1 MKRFVCYIG
10 CAALVFKLMYGAA
23 WAAGATAG
31 DTAAPENGGAAVSA
45 AAAVSAVRDTLPV
58 SAAAAVSA
66 VRDTL
71 PGTAA
76 AVGGESIVYRVRD
89 LTAAAS
95 GGDIG
100 SGDAGGGDTGS
111 EGETP
116 EPIIRSDNEL
126 AKLALLP
133 FIVDKVF
140 AGEALDGDLTGFLSR
155 VYPTAGEGTL
165 KTLESGIRFFVS
177 WKRKY
182 DYAVA
187 RLKHNI
193 KAAGILPKD
202 APIVAEDG
210 EFAPEETDLRKQ
222 SAAGEYQVRYRP
234 YKYLEYD
241 PGALGEPVRRRDK
254 NYISPEDLNTDEM
267 VLALLELD
275 FGGFWRALRKM
286 PSYSDGAGEK
296 PVEAGG
302 GVKARLLLDTAR
314 PGDKETIRGV
324 AEIYVPDGM
333 YVSGDLLNPE
343 NRAAFVLREDGGSGG
358 SATGS
363 TGGSS
368 ISGTGGISGT
378 GNMGS
383 TGGTGGIS
391 GTGNMGSRNIKSF
404 RMYAP
409 LANGVEK
416 GGEARRVLTGHIRF
430 PLEFTRADTGKAMH
444 IAGDLHFKLCTAD
457 GTCQAAATHHGLTL
471 RASDKAEDSI
481 HYNYVTQGFA
491 HLPPAESRHARAEKL
506 VYDREKGTLTATFAL
521 SRRVSNMA
529 AMAEDAAGTNFVN
542 PRYELGDGY
551 ARVTFDVR
559 AGKRAGEKAGKRAG
573 KQAGEQGRSAFDA
586 RSGSGENAG
595 YGAAEAAVAG
605 GSVADGTGRNT
616 ELPLQEVALSASFD
630 DSEVLRTVM
639 TVAAV
644 PAAQAT
650 GEVVPAAQATGAV
663 VTPRATEAV
672 VAPRATGT
680 VLAAQA
686 TVAAVPA
693 ARVTGG
699 TLFAYG
705 LLLNLM
711 PGIFGL
717 FLRLARQLRERA
729 ERRRI
734 FCRYA
739 AGAAL
744 GLALLGIGYRG
755 AYFGALYYNPWLA
768 AGAAAVILPLW
779 AEALGY
785 MDFALFRPLKKIFRR
800 GWLAGL
806 FTVLLAAAFPTVLK
820 AEALS
825 GLFAGGAEIW
835 SGAAEGSFAAGTEF
849 LRGTAGSLVQA
860 AGGVWLAPAWAELT
874 AGLGC
879 IWLGITVLPLAVL
892 TAAELRGQRA
902 AAWLRVPVLR
912 RFNAFYTGVYAAGLL
927 WLTAGCF
934 GGAAALGLAAGLVLL
949 FVLWYAF
956 PQAVAETIKHT
967 RSEKRSL
974 ELFNRVQRHWL
985 FAAAVWY
992 LLAAGGLA
1000 LAGAGAG
1007 TGKGIGMAE
1016 KGGTGI
1022 GMAENS
1028 GTDVDMAE
1036 NSETGVGM
1044 AENSG
1049 TDVGVAENS
1058 GTDVDMAENSET
1070 GVGMAEKGSA
1080 AVPVLVSIEAPYS
1093 PLSVYNRLALREL
1106 QKAGLRVVRINAGEM
1121 NVPGAAW
1128 PWFAAYGKFYAPL
1141 TVLFTDRHKNGMVLP
1156 ERLDRVDFDKALAGW
1171 RE

>member
-45 AAAVSAVRDTLPV
+45 ETAS
-58 SAAAAVSA
+58 AAVSA

-76 AVGGESIVYRVRD
+76 AAVGGESIIYRVRD

-95 GGDIG
+95 GDET
-100 SGDAGGGDTGS
+100 GGGDTGS

-202 APIVAEDG
+202 ALIVAEDG

-358 SATGS
+358 S
-363 TGGSS
+363 
-368 ISGTGGISGT
+368 GTGGISGT
-378 GNMGS
+378 GNMGGTS
-383 TGGTGGIS
+383 GTGGMGS
-391 GTGNMGSRNIKSF
+391 TSGTGNMGSTGGTGNMGSRNIKSF

-416 GGEARRVLTGHIRF
+416 GGVARRVLTGHIRF

-559 AGKRAGEKAGKRAG
+559 AGKRAGEKAGERAG

-605 GSVADGTGRNT
+605 GSVADGTGRDT

-650 GEVVPAAQATGAV
+650 GEVVPAA
-663 VTPRATEAV
+663 RATETAAGEGIRGRK
-672 VAPRATGT
+672 APGT
-680 VLAAQA
+680 VTEM
-686 TVAAVPA
+686 TVVPRAVPA
-693 ARVTGG
+693 ARATGG

-825 GLFAGGAEIW
+825 GLFADGAEIW
-835 SGAAEGSFAAGTEF
+835 SSAAEGSFAAGAEF

-879 IWLGITVLPLAVL
+879 IWLGIMVLPLAVL
-892 TAAELRGQRA
+892 TAAELWGQRA

-934 GGAAALGLAAGLVLL
+934 GGAAALGLTAGLVLL

-1007 TGKGIGMAE
+1007 TGTGIGVAENSETDVGMAE
-1016 KGGTGI
+1016 KGETGI

-1028 GTDVDMAE
+1028 GTDV
-1036 NSETGVGM
+1036 GV
-1044 AENSG
+1044 
-1049 TDVGVAENS
+1049 
-1058 GTDVDMAENSET
+1058 
-1070 GVGMAEKGSA
+1070 AEKGSA

>member
-45 AAAVSAVRDTLPV
+45 VRDTV
-58 SAAAAVSA
+58 SGTAAAAVSA
-66 VRDTL
+66 
-71 PGTAA
+71 GTAA

-95 GGDIG
+95 GGDEG
-100 SGDAGGGDTGS
+100 SGEMGSGETGGGDTGS

-210 EFAPEETDLRKQ
+210 EFAREETDLRKQ

-314 PGDKETIRGV
+314 PGDKEIIRGV

-358 SATGS
+358 SATG
-363 TGGSS
+363 
-368 ISGTGGISGT
+368 GISGT

-383 TGGTGGIS
+383 TG

-416 GGEARRVLTGHIRF
+416 GGVARRVLTGHIRF

-559 AGKRAGEKAGKRAG
+559 AGKRAGEKAGK
-573 KQAGEQGRSAFDA
+573 QVGEQGRSAFDA
-586 RSGSGENAG
+586 RSGSGENAE

-650 GEVVPAAQATGAV
+650 GEVVPAAQATEAAV
-663 VTPRATEAV
+663 APRATEAAAGDGIRGHKAPGTVTEMTV
-672 VAPRATGT
+672 VPRA
-680 VLAAQA
+680 A
-686 TVAAVPA
+686 PA
-693 ARVTGG
+693 ARATGG

-835 SGAAEGSFAAGTEF
+835 SGAAEGSFAAGAEF

-860 AGGVWLAPAWAELT
+860 AGGVWLAPAWVELT

-879 IWLGITVLPLAVL
+879 IWLGIMVLPLAVL

-967 RSEKRSL
+967 RSEKRNL

-1007 TGKGIGMAE
+1007 TGKGIGVAE

-1028 GTDVDMAE
+1028 GT
-1036 NSETGVGM
+1036 GVG
-1044 AENSG
+1044 
-1049 TDVGVAENS
+1049 
-1058 GTDVDMAENSET
+1058 MAENSET

-1128 PWFAAYGKFYAPL
+1128 LWFAAYGKFYAPL

>member
-45 AAAVSAVRDTLPV
+45 ET
-58 SAAAAVSA
+58 AAAAVSA

-95 GGDIG
+95 GGDVG
-100 SGDAGGGDTGS
+100 SGETGGGDTGS

-650 GEVVPAAQATGAV
+650 EAA
-663 VTPRATEAV
+663 
-672 VAPRATGT
+672 VAPRATETAAGDGIRGRKAPGT
-680 VLAAQA
+680 VTEM
-686 TVAAVPA
+686 TVVPRTVPA
-693 ARVTGG
+693 ARATGG

-825 GLFAGGAEIW
+825 GLFADGAEIW
-835 SGAAEGSFAAGTEF
+835 SSAAEGSFAAGAEF

-892 TAAELRGQRA
+892 TAAELWGQRA

-934 GGAAALGLAAGLVLL
+934 GGAAALGLTAGLVLL

-985 FAAAVWY
+985 IAAAVWY

-1007 TGKGIGMAE
+1007 TG
-1016 KGGTGI
+1016 TGI
-1022 GMAENS
+1022 GVAENS
-1028 GTDVDMAE
+1028 ETDVDMAE
-1036 NSETGVGM
+1036 NSETDVGM
-1044 AENSG
+1044 AEKG
-1049 TDVGVAENS
+1049 
-1058 GTDVDMAENSET
+1058 ET
-1070 GVGMAEKGSA
+1070 GIGMAEKGSA

-1128 PWFAAYGKFYAPL
+1128 SWFAAYGKFYAPL

>member
-45 AAAVSAVRDTLPV
+45 ETASAAVSAVRDTLPV

-343 NRAAFVLREDGGSGG
+343 NRAAFVLREDGGSDG

-363 TGGSS
+363 TSV
-368 ISGTGGISGT
+368 T

-383 TGGTGGIS
+383 TGGTGNMGSTS

-416 GGEARRVLTGHIRF
+416 GGVARRVLTGHIRF

-650 GEVVPAAQATGAV
+650 GEAVPAAQATVAV
-663 VTPRATEAV
+663 
-672 VAPRATGT
+672 
-680 VLAAQA
+680 
-686 TVAAVPA
+686 VPA
-693 ARVTGG
+693 ARATGG

-879 IWLGITVLPLAVL
+879 IWLGIMVLPLAVL

-1007 TGKGIGMAE
+1007 TGTGIGVAENSETDVGMAE
-1016 KGGTGI
+1016 KGEKGI
-1022 GMAENS
+1022 
-1028 GTDVDMAE
+1028 
-1036 NSETGVGM
+1036 
-1044 AENSG
+1044 
-1049 TDVGVAENS
+1049 GVAENS
-1058 GTDVDMAENSET
+1058 GTDVGMAENSET
-1070 GVGMAEKGSA
+1070 GVGMAEKGNA

>member
-45 AAAVSAVRDTLPV
+45 GT
-58 SAAAAVSA
+58 AAAAVLA

-100 SGDAGGGDTGS
+100 SGEMGSGETGS

-358 SATGS
+358 S
-363 TGGSS
+363 
-368 ISGTGGISGT
+368 GTGGISGT
-378 GNMGS
+378 GNM
-383 TGGTGGIS
+383 GGIS

-444 IAGDLHFKLCTAD
+444 IVGDLHFKLCTAD

-605 GSVADGTGRNT
+605 GSVADGTGRDT

-650 GEVVPAAQATGAV
+650 G
-663 VTPRATEAV
+663 AV
-672 VAPRATGT
+672 VAPRATEAAAGDGIRGRKAPGT
-680 VLAAQA
+680 VTEM
-686 TVAAVPA
+686 TVVPRAVPA
-693 ARVTGG
+693 ARATGG

-835 SGAAEGSFAAGTEF
+835 SSAAEGSFAAGAEF

-879 IWLGITVLPLAVL
+879 IWLGIMVLPLAVL

-934 GGAAALGLAAGLVLL
+934 GGAAALGLTAGLVLL

-1007 TGKGIGMAE
+1007 TGTGIGVAENSETDVGMAE
-1016 KGGTGI
+1016 KGEKGI
-1022 GMAENS
+1022 
-1028 GTDVDMAE
+1028 
-1036 NSETGVGM
+1036 
-1044 AENSG
+1044 
-1049 TDVGVAENS
+1049 GVAENS
-1058 GTDVDMAENSET
+1058 GTDVGMAENSET
-1070 GVGMAEKGSA
+1070 GVGMAEKGNA

>member
-45 AAAVSAVRDTLPV
+45 ET
-58 SAAAAVSA
+58 AAAAVSA

-76 AVGGESIVYRVRD
+76 AAVSEVRDTVSGTAAAAGGESIVYRVRD

-95 GGDIG
+95 GGDAV
-100 SGDAGGGDTGS
+100 SGEMGGGDTGS

-314 PGDKETIRGV
+314 PGDKEIIRGV

-391 GTGNMGSRNIKSF
+391 GTGGMGSRNIKSF

-650 GEVVPAAQATGAV
+650 GEVVPAAQATEAAV
-663 VTPRATEAV
+663 APRATEAAAGDGIRGHKAPGTVTEMTV
-672 VAPRATGT
+672 VPRA
-680 VLAAQA
+680 A
-686 TVAAVPA
+686 PA
-693 ARVTGG
+693 ARATGG

-835 SGAAEGSFAAGTEF
+835 SGAAEGSFAAGAEF

-967 RSEKRSL
+967 RSEKRNL

-1007 TGKGIGMAE
+1007 TG
-1016 KGGTGI
+1016 TGI
-1022 GMAENS
+1022 GVAENS

-1044 AENSG
+1044 VENG
-1049 TDVGVAENS
+1049 ETDVG
-1058 GTDVDMAENSET
+1058 MAEKGET
-1070 GVGMAEKGSA
+1070 GIGMAEKGSA

-1121 NVPGAAW
+1121 NVPGVAW

>member
-31 DTAAPENGGAAVSA
+31 DTATPENGGAAVSA
-45 AAAVSAVRDTLPV
+45 VRDTV
-58 SAAAAVSA
+58 SGTAAAAVSA
-66 VRDTL
+66 
-71 PGTAA
+71 GTAA

-95 GGDIG
+95 GGDAG
-100 SGDAGGGDTGS
+100 SGEMGSGDTGS
-111 EGETP
+111 ESETP

-358 SATGS
+358 SATG
-363 TGGSS
+363 
-368 ISGTGGISGT
+368 GISGA
-378 GNMGS
+378 GGMGS
-383 TGGTGGIS
+383 TG

-416 GGEARRVLTGHIRF
+416 GGVARRVLTGHIRF

-573 KQAGEQGRSAFDA
+573 KQAGEKGRSAFDA

-595 YGAAEAAVAG
+595 YGAAEAAVTG
-605 GSVADGTGRNT
+605 GSVADGTGRDT

-650 GEVVPAAQATGAV
+650 V
-663 VTPRATEAV
+663 AV
-672 VAPRATGT
+672 VAPRATETAAGEGIRGRKAPGT
-680 VLAAQA
+680 VTEM
-686 TVAAVPA
+686 TVVPRAVPA
-693 ARVTGG
+693 ARATVG

-835 SGAAEGSFAAGTEF
+835 SGAAEGSFAAGAEF

-1044 AENSG
+1044 AE
-1049 TDVGVAENS
+1049 
-1058 GTDVDMAENSET
+1058 
-1070 GVGMAEKGSA
+1070 KGSA

>member
-45 AAAVSAVRDTLPV
+45 VRDTVSGTAAAAVSAGT
-58 SAAAAVSA
+58 AAAAVSA

-71 PGTAA
+71 PGTAT
-76 AVGGESIVYRVRD
+76 AVGGESIIYRVRD

-95 GGDIG
+95 GGDTG
-100 SGDAGGGDTGS
+100 SGDTGS

-358 SATGS
+358 SATG
-363 TGGSS
+363 
-368 ISGTGGISGT
+368 GISGT

-391 GTGNMGSRNIKSF
+391 GTGNMGSTGGTGNMGSRNIKSF

-416 GGEARRVLTGHIRF
+416 GGVARRVLTGHIRF

-457 GTCQAAATHHGLTL
+457 GICQAAATHHGLTL

-573 KQAGEQGRSAFDA
+573 KQVGEKGRSAFDA

-595 YGAAEAAVAG
+595 YGAAEAAVTG
-605 GSVADGTGRNT
+605 GSVADGTGRDT

-650 GEVVPAAQATGAV
+650 V
-663 VTPRATEAV
+663 AV
-672 VAPRATGT
+672 VAPRATETAAGEGIRGRKASGT
-680 VLAAQA
+680 VTEM
-686 TVAAVPA
+686 TVVPRAVPA
-693 ARVTGG
+693 ARATVG

-779 AEALGY
+779 VEALGY

-835 SGAAEGSFAAGTEF
+835 SGAAEGSFAAGAEF

-1036 NSETGVGM
+1036 
-1044 AENSG
+1044 
-1049 TDVGVAENS
+1049 
-1058 GTDVDMAENSET
+1058 
-1070 GVGMAEKGSA
+1070 KGSA

-1121 NVPGAAW
+1121 NVPGTAW
-1128 PWFAAYGKFYAPL
+1128 PWFATYGKFYAPL

>member
-45 AAAVSAVRDTLPV
+45 
-58 SAAAAVSA
+58 
-66 VRDTL
+66 
-71 PGTAA
+71 GTAA

-95 GGDIG
+95 GGDT
-100 SGDAGGGDTGS
+100 GGGDTGS

-314 PGDKETIRGV
+314 PGDKEIIRGV

-358 SATGS
+358 S
-363 TGGSS
+363 
-368 ISGTGGISGT
+368 GTGGISGT
-378 GNMGS
+378 GNMGGTS
-383 TGGTGGIS
+383 GTGGMGSTS

-430 PLEFTRADTGKAMH
+430 PLEFTRADTGKAMY

-457 GTCQAAATHHGLTL
+457 GICQAAATHHGLTL

-559 AGKRAGEKAGKRAG
+559 AGKQAGEKA
-573 KQAGEQGRSAFDA
+573 E
-586 RSGSGENAG
+586 

-605 GSVADGTGRNT
+605 GSVADGIGRDT

-650 GEVVPAAQATGAV
+650 V
-663 VTPRATEAV
+663 AV
-672 VAPRATGT
+672 VAPRAMETAAGEGIRGRKAPGT
-680 VLAAQA
+680 VTEM
-686 TVAAVPA
+686 TVVPRAVPA
-693 ARVTGG
+693 ARATGG

-835 SGAAEGSFAAGTEF
+835 SSAAEGSFAAGAEF

-879 IWLGITVLPLAVL
+879 IWLGIMVLPLAVL

-1007 TGKGIGMAE
+1007 TGTDVGVAE
-1016 KGGTGI
+1016 KGEKGI

-1028 GTDVDMAE
+1028 ETDVGMAEKGEKGIGVAE

-1044 AENSG
+1044 AENSE
-1049 TDVGVAENS
+1049 TD
-1058 GTDVDMAENSET
+1058 
-1070 GVGMAEKGSA
+1070 VGMAEKGSV

>member
-45 AAAVSAVRDTLPV
+45 ETAS
-58 SAAAAVSA
+58 AAVSA

-76 AVGGESIVYRVRD
+76 AAVGGESIIYRVRD

-95 GGDIG
+95 GDET
-100 SGDAGGGDTGS
+100 GGGDTGS

-202 APIVAEDG
+202 APIVAENG
-210 EFAPEETDLRKQ
+210 EFAPEEADLRKQ

-314 PGDKETIRGV
+314 PGDKEIIRGV

-363 TGGSS
+363 TGG
-368 ISGTGGISGT
+368 TGGISGA
-378 GNMGS
+378 GNMVS
-383 TGGTGGIS
+383 TG

-416 GGEARRVLTGHIRF
+416 GGVARRVLTGHIRF

-559 AGKRAGEKAGKRAG
+559 AGKRAGEKAGERAG

-605 GSVADGTGRNT
+605 GSVADGTGRDT

-650 GEVVPAAQATGAV
+650 GEVVPAA
-663 VTPRATEAV
+663 RATETAAGEGIRGRK
-672 VAPRATGT
+672 APGT
-680 VLAAQA
+680 VTEM
-686 TVAAVPA
+686 TVVPRAVPA
-693 ARVTGG
+693 ARATGG

-825 GLFAGGAEIW
+825 GLFADGAEIW
-835 SGAAEGSFAAGTEF
+835 SSAAEGSFAAGAEF

-879 IWLGITVLPLAVL
+879 IWLGIMVLPLAVL
-892 TAAELRGQRA
+892 TAAELWGQRA

-934 GGAAALGLAAGLVLL
+934 GGAAALGLTAGLVLL

-1007 TGKGIGMAE
+1007 TGTGIGVAENSETDVGMAE
-1016 KGGTGI
+1016 KGETGI

-1028 GTDVDMAE
+1028 GTDV
-1036 NSETGVGM
+1036 GV
-1044 AENSG
+1044 
-1049 TDVGVAENS
+1049 
-1058 GTDVDMAENSET
+1058 
-1070 GVGMAEKGSA
+1070 AEKGSA

>member
-45 AAAVSAVRDTLPV
+45 GT
-58 SAAAAVSA
+58 AAAAVLA

-100 SGDAGGGDTGS
+100 SGEMGSGETGS

-358 SATGS
+358 S
-363 TGGSS
+363 
-368 ISGTGGISGT
+368 GTGGISGT

-383 TGGTGGIS
+383 TG

-559 AGKRAGEKAGKRAG
+559 AGKRAGEK
-573 KQAGEQGRSAFDA
+573 GRSAFDA

-605 GSVADGTGRNT
+605 GSVADGTGRDT

-644 PAAQAT
+644 PAARAT

-663 VTPRATEAV
+663 VTPRATETA
-672 VAPRATGT
+672 AGEGIRGRKASGT
-680 VLAAQA
+680 VTEM
-686 TVAAVPA
+686 TVVPRAVPA
-693 ARVTGG
+693 ARATGG

-835 SGAAEGSFAAGTEF
+835 SGAAEGSFAAGAEF

-934 GGAAALGLAAGLVLL
+934 GSAAALGLTAGLVLL

-985 FAAAVWY
+985 FAAAMWY

-1007 TGKGIGMAE
+1007 TGTDVGVAEKGEKGIGMAE
-1016 KGGTGI
+1016 KGEKGI
-1022 GMAENS
+1022 G
-1028 GTDVDMAE
+1028 V
-1036 NSETGVGM
+1036 
-1044 AENSG
+1044 
-1049 TDVGVAENS
+1049 
-1058 GTDVDMAENSET
+1058 AENSET
-1070 GVGMAEKGSA
+1070 GVGMAEKGNA

>member
-45 AAAVSAVRDTLPV
+45 VRDTLPGT
-58 SAAAAVSA
+58 AAAAVSA
-66 VRDTL
+66 
-71 PGTAA
+71 GTAA

-95 GGDIG
+95 GGNT
-100 SGDAGGGDTGS
+100 GGGDTGS

-314 PGDKETIRGV
+314 PGDKEIIRGV

-358 SATGS
+358 SATG
-363 TGGSS
+363 
-368 ISGTGGISGT
+368 GISGT

-391 GTGNMGSRNIKSF
+391 GTGNMGSTGGTGNMGSRNIKSF

-559 AGKRAGEKAGKRAG
+559 AGKRAGEK
-573 KQAGEQGRSAFDA
+573 GRSAFDA

-605 GSVADGTGRNT
+605 GSVADGTGRDT

-650 GEVVPAAQATGAV
+650 G
-663 VTPRATEAV
+663 AV
-672 VAPRATGT
+672 VAPRATETAAGDGIRGRKASGT
-680 VLAAQA
+680 VTEM
-686 TVAAVPA
+686 TVVPRAVPA
-693 ARVTGG
+693 ARATVG

-835 SGAAEGSFAAGTEF
+835 SGAA
-849 LRGTAGSLVQA
+849 GSLVQA

-879 IWLGITVLPLAVL
+879 IWLGIMVLPLAVL
-892 TAAELRGQRA
+892 TAAELWGQRA
-902 AAWLRVPVLR
+902 AAWLWVPVLR

-934 GGAAALGLAAGLVLL
+934 GSAAALGLAAGLVLL

-1007 TGKGIGMAE
+1007 TGTDVGVAE
-1016 KGGTGI
+1016 KG
-1022 GMAENS
+1022 
-1028 GTDVDMAE
+1028 
-1036 NSETGVGM
+1036 ETGVGM
-1044 AENSG
+1044 AENSE
-1049 TDVGVAENS
+1049 TDVG
-1058 GTDVDMAENSET
+1058 MAENSET
-1070 GVGMAEKGSA
+1070 DVGMAEKGSV

>member
-45 AAAVSAVRDTLPV
+45 ETASAAVL
-58 SAAAAVSA
+58 A

-71 PGTAA
+71 PGTAAA

-95 GGDIG
+95 GGDTG
-100 SGDAGGGDTGS
+100 SGNAGSGDTGS

-314 PGDKETIRGV
+314 PGDKEIIRGV

-358 SATGS
+358 SATG
-363 TGGSS
+363 
-368 ISGTGGISGT
+368 GISGT

-383 TGGTGGIS
+383 TG

-416 GGEARRVLTGHIRF
+416 GGVARRVLTGHIRF

-559 AGKRAGEKAGKRAG
+559 AGKRAGEKAGERAG

-605 GSVADGTGRNT
+605 GSVADGTGRDT

-650 GEVVPAAQATGAV
+650 GEVVPAA
-663 VTPRATEAV
+663 RATETAAGEGIRGRK
-672 VAPRATGT
+672 APGT
-680 VLAAQA
+680 VTEM
-686 TVAAVPA
+686 TVVPRAVPA
-693 ARVTGG
+693 ARATGG

-835 SGAAEGSFAAGTEF
+835 SGAAEGSFAAGAEF

-879 IWLGITVLPLAVL
+879 IWLGIMVLPLAVL

-1007 TGKGIGMAE
+1007 TGKGIG
-1016 KGGTGI
+1016 
-1022 GMAENS
+1022 
-1028 GTDVDMAE
+1028 V
-1036 NSETGVGM
+1036 
-1044 AENSG
+1044 
-1049 TDVGVAENS
+1049 
-1058 GTDVDMAENSET
+1058 AENSET
-1070 GVGMAEKGSA
+1070 GVGMAEKGSV

>member
-45 AAAVSAVRDTLPV
+45 ETASAAVL
-58 SAAAAVSA
+58 A

-71 PGTAA
+71 PGTAAA

-95 GGDIG
+95 GGDTG
-100 SGDAGGGDTGS
+100 SGNAGSGDTGS

-202 APIVAEDG
+202 VPIVAEDG

-314 PGDKETIRGV
+314 PGDKEIIRGV

-358 SATGS
+358 S
-363 TGGSS
+363 
-368 ISGTGGISGT
+368 
-378 GNMGS
+378 
-383 TGGTGGIS
+383 GTGGIS

-416 GGEARRVLTGHIRF
+416 GGVARRVLTGHIRF

-457 GTCQAAATHHGLTL
+457 GICQAAATHHGLTL

-573 KQAGEQGRSAFDA
+573 KQVGEQGRSAFDA
-586 RSGSGENAG
+586 RSGSGENAE

-605 GSVADGTGRNT
+605 GSVADGTGRDT

-644 PAAQAT
+644 PAARAT
-650 GEVVPAAQATGAV
+650 G
-663 VTPRATEAV
+663 AV
-672 VAPRATGT
+672 VAPRATEAAAGEGIRGRKAPGT
-680 VLAAQA
+680 VTEM
-686 TVAAVPA
+686 TVVPRAVPA
-693 ARVTGG
+693 ARATGG

-879 IWLGITVLPLAVL
+879 IWLGIMVLPLAVL

-902 AAWLRVPVLR
+902 AAWLWVSVLR

-934 GGAAALGLAAGLVLL
+934 GSAAALGLAVGLVLL

-1007 TGKGIGMAE
+1007 TG
-1016 KGGTGI
+1016 TGI
-1022 GMAENS
+1022 
-1028 GTDVDMAE
+1028 
-1036 NSETGVGM
+1036 
-1044 AENSG
+1044 
-1049 TDVGVAENS
+1049 GVAENS
-1058 GTDVDMAENSET
+1058 GTDVGMAEKGEK
-1070 GVGMAEKGSA
+1070 GIGMAEKGSA

>member
-45 AAAVSAVRDTLPV
+45 ETASAAVSAVRDTLPGT
-58 SAAAAVSA
+58 AAAAVSA
-66 VRDTL
+66 
-71 PGTAA
+71 GTAA

-95 GGDIG
+95 GGDEG
-100 SGDAGGGDTGS
+100 SGEMGSGETGSGDTGS

-343 NRAAFVLREDGGSGG
+343 NRAAFVLREDGGSDG

-363 TGGSS
+363 TSV
-368 ISGTGGISGT
+368 T

-383 TGGTGGIS
+383 TG

-416 GGEARRVLTGHIRF
+416 GGVARRVLTGHIRF

-559 AGKRAGEKAGKRAG
+559 AGKRAGEK
-573 KQAGEQGRSAFDA
+573 GRSAFDA

-595 YGAAEAAVAG
+595 YGAAEAAVTG
-605 GSVADGTGRNT
+605 GSVADGTGRDT

-639 TVAAV
+639 TVAAE
-644 PAAQAT
+644 AA
-650 GEVVPAAQATGAV
+650 VPAAQATGAV
-663 VTPRATEAV
+663 VAPRATEAAARDGIRGRK
-672 VAPRATGT
+672 APGT
-680 VLAAQA
+680 VTEM
-686 TVAAVPA
+686 TVVPRAVPA
-693 ARVTGG
+693 ARATGG

-835 SGAAEGSFAAGTEF
+835 SAAAEGSFAAGAEF

-1007 TGKGIGMAE
+1007 TG
-1016 KGGTGI
+1016 TGI
-1022 GMAENS
+1022 
-1028 GTDVDMAE
+1028 
-1036 NSETGVGM
+1036 
-1044 AENSG
+1044 
-1049 TDVGVAENS
+1049 GVAENS
-1058 GTDVDMAENSET
+1058 ETDVDMAENSET

>member
-45 AAAVSAVRDTLPV
+45 VRDTV
-58 SAAAAVSA
+58 SGTAAAAVSA
-66 VRDTL
+66 
-71 PGTAA
+71 GTAA

-95 GGDIG
+95 GGDEG
-100 SGDAGGGDTGS
+100 SGEMGSGETGGGDTGS

-302 GVKARLLLDTAR
+302 GVKARLLLDTVR

-343 NRAAFVLREDGGSGG
+343 NRAAFVLREDGGSDG
-358 SATGS
+358 SA
-363 TGGSS
+363 
-368 ISGTGGISGT
+368 TGGISGT
-378 GNMGS
+378 GGIRSAGGMGS
-383 TGGTGGIS
+383 TG

-416 GGEARRVLTGHIRF
+416 GGVARRVLTGHIRF

-457 GTCQAAATHHGLTL
+457 GTCQVAATHHGLTL

-559 AGKRAGEKAGKRAG
+559 AGKRAGEKAGEK
-573 KQAGEQGRSAFDA
+573 GRSAFDA

-605 GSVADGTGRNT
+605 GSVADGTGRDT

-934 GGAAALGLAAGLVLL
+934 GGAAALGLAVGLVLL

-985 FAAAVWY
+985 FAAAMWY

-1007 TGKGIGMAE
+1007 TGKGIGVAE

-1028 GTDVDMAE
+1028 G
-1036 NSETGVGM
+1036 
-1044 AENSG
+1044 
-1049 TDVGVAENS
+1049 
-1058 GTDVDMAENSET
+1058 T

-1128 PWFAAYGKFYAPL
+1128 LWFAAYGKFYAPL

>member
-45 AAAVSAVRDTLPV
+45 VRDTV
-58 SAAAAVSA
+58 SGTAAAAVSA
-66 VRDTL
+66 
-71 PGTAA
+71 GTAA

-95 GGDIG
+95 GGDEG
-100 SGDAGGGDTGS
+100 SGEMGSGETGGGDTGS

-314 PGDKETIRGV
+314 PGDKEIIRGV

-343 NRAAFVLREDGGSGG
+343 NRAAFVLREDGGSDG

-363 TGGSS
+363 TSV
-368 ISGTGGISGT
+368 T

-383 TGGTGGIS
+383 TG

-416 GGEARRVLTGHIRF
+416 GGVARRVLTGHIRF

-559 AGKRAGEKAGKRAG
+559 AGKRAGEKAGK
-573 KQAGEQGRSAFDA
+573 QVGEQGRSAFDA
-586 RSGSGENAG
+586 RSGSGENAE

-605 GSVADGTGRNT
+605 GSVADGTGRDT

-650 GEVVPAAQATGAV
+650 V
-663 VTPRATEAV
+663 AV
-672 VAPRATGT
+672 VAPRATETAAGEGIRGRKAPGT
-680 VLAAQA
+680 VTEM
-686 TVAAVPA
+686 TVVPRAVPA
-693 ARVTGG
+693 ARATVG

-835 SGAAEGSFAAGTEF
+835 SGAAEGSFAAGAEF

-1044 AENSG
+1044 AE
-1049 TDVGVAENS
+1049 
-1058 GTDVDMAENSET
+1058 
-1070 GVGMAEKGSA
+1070 KGSA

>member
-31 DTAAPENGGAAVSA
+31 DTAAPENGGAAGTA
-45 AAAVSAVRDTLPV
+45 ET
-58 SAAAAVSA
+58 AAAAVSA

-95 GGDIG
+95 GDET
-100 SGDAGGGDTGS
+100 GGGDTGS

-210 EFAPEETDLRKQ
+210 EFAPEDTDLRKQ

-358 SATGS
+358 SATG
-363 TGGSS
+363 
-368 ISGTGGISGT
+368 GISGT

-491 HLPPAESRHARAEKL
+491 HLPPAESRHVRAEKL

-559 AGKRAGEKAGKRAG
+559 AGKRAGKRAG
-573 KQAGEQGRSAFDA
+573 EKGRSAFDA

-605 GSVADGTGRNT
+605 GSVADGTGRDT

-650 GEVVPAAQATGAV
+650 GEVVPAA
-663 VTPRATEAV
+663 RA
-672 VAPRATGT
+672 
-680 VLAAQA
+680 
-686 TVAAVPA
+686 
-693 ARVTGG
+693 TGG

-711 PGIFGL
+711 PGIFSL

-835 SGAAEGSFAAGTEF
+835 SGAAEGSFAAGAEF

-879 IWLGITVLPLAVL
+879 IWLGIMVLPLAVL

-934 GGAAALGLAAGLVLL
+934 GGAAALGLTAGLVLL

-1007 TGKGIGMAE
+1007 TG
-1016 KGGTGI
+1016 TGI
-1022 GMAENS
+1022 GVAENS

-1044 AENSG
+1044 VENG
-1049 TDVGVAENS
+1049 ETDVG
-1058 GTDVDMAENSET
+1058 MAEKGET
-1070 GVGMAEKGSA
+1070 GIGMAEKGSA

>member
-45 AAAVSAVRDTLPV
+45 VRDTLPGT
-58 SAAAAVSA
+58 AAAAVSA
-66 VRDTL
+66 
-71 PGTAA
+71 GTAA

-95 GGDIG
+95 GGDEG
-100 SGDAGGGDTGS
+100 SGEMGSGETGGGDTGS

-363 TGGSS
+363 TSV
-368 ISGTGGISGT
+368 T

-383 TGGTGGIS
+383 TS

-416 GGEARRVLTGHIRF
+416 GGVARRVLTGHIRF

-559 AGKRAGEKAGKRAG
+559 AGKRAGEKA
-573 KQAGEQGRSAFDA
+573 E
-586 RSGSGENAG
+586 

-605 GSVADGTGRNT
+605 GSVADGIGRDT

-650 GEVVPAAQATGAV
+650 GEVVPAA
-663 VTPRATEAV
+663 RATETAAGDGIRGRK
-672 VAPRATGT
+672 APGT
-680 VLAAQA
+680 VTEM
-686 TVAAVPA
+686 TVIPRAVPA
-693 ARVTGG
+693 ARATGG

-835 SGAAEGSFAAGTEF
+835 SSAAEGSFAAGTEF

-879 IWLGITVLPLAVL
+879 IWLGIMVLPLAVL

-902 AAWLRVPVLR
+902 AAWLWVPVLR

-934 GGAAALGLAAGLVLL
+934 GSAAALGLAVGLVLL

-1007 TGKGIGMAE
+1007 TGKGIGVAE

-1028 GTDVDMAE
+1028 GT
-1036 NSETGVGM
+1036 GVG
-1044 AENSG
+1044 
-1049 TDVGVAENS
+1049 
-1058 GTDVDMAENSET
+1058 MAENSET

>member
-45 AAAVSAVRDTLPV
+45 VRDTLPGT
-58 SAAAAVSA
+58 AAAAVSA
-66 VRDTL
+66 
-71 PGTAA
+71 GTAA

-95 GGDIG
+95 GGDAG
-100 SGDAGGGDTGS
+100 SGEMGGGDTGS

-302 GVKARLLLDTAR
+302 GVKARLLLDTVR
-314 PGDKETIRGV
+314 PGDKEIIRGV
-324 AEIYVPDGM
+324 AEVYVPDGM

-358 SATGS
+358 SGTGS
-363 TGGSS
+363 T
-368 ISGTGGISGT
+368 SGTGGISGA
-378 GNMGS
+378 GNIGS
-383 TGGTGGIS
+383 TG

-416 GGEARRVLTGHIRF
+416 GGVARRVLTGHIRF

-457 GTCQAAATHHGLTL
+457 GICQAAATHHGLTL

-573 KQAGEQGRSAFDA
+573 KQVGEKGRSAFDA

-595 YGAAEAAVAG
+595 YGAAEAAVTG
-605 GSVADGTGRNT
+605 GTGRDT

-650 GEVVPAAQATGAV
+650 VAVVPAA
-663 VTPRATEAV
+663 RA
-672 VAPRATGT
+672 
-680 VLAAQA
+680 
-686 TVAAVPA
+686 
-693 ARVTGG
+693 TGG

-835 SGAAEGSFAAGTEF
+835 SGAAEGSFAAGAEF

-1058 GTDVDMAENSET
+1058 GT

>member
-31 DTAAPENGGAAVSA
+31 DTAAPENGGAAGTA
-45 AAAVSAVRDTLPV
+45 ET
-58 SAAAAVSA
+58 AAAAVSA

-95 GGDIG
+95 GGDEG
-100 SGDAGGGDTGS
+100 SGEMGSGDTGS
-111 EGETP
+111 ESETP

-358 SATGS
+358 S
-363 TGGSS
+363 
-368 ISGTGGISGT
+368 GT
-378 GNMGS
+378 GNMGGTS
-383 TGGTGGIS
+383 GTGGMGSTS

-416 GGEARRVLTGHIRF
+416 GGVARRVLTGHIRF

-663 VTPRATEAV
+663 VPAAQATGAVVTPRATEAV
-672 VAPRATGT
+672 VAPRA
-680 VLAAQA
+680 
-686 TVAAVPA
+686 
-693 ARVTGG
+693 TGG

-744 GLALLGIGYRG
+744 GLVLLGIGYRG

-879 IWLGITVLPLAVL
+879 IWLGIMVLPLAVL
-892 TAAELRGQRA
+892 TAAELWGQRA

-934 GGAAALGLAAGLVLL
+934 GGAAALGLTAGLVLL

-1007 TGKGIGMAE
+1007 TGKGIGVAE

-1028 GTDVDMAE
+1028 GTD
-1036 NSETGVGM
+1036 
-1044 AENSG
+1044 
-1049 TDVGVAENS
+1049 
-1058 GTDVDMAENSET
+1058 
-1070 GVGMAEKGSA
+1070 VGMAEKGSA

>member
-45 AAAVSAVRDTLPV
+45 GT
-58 SAAAAVSA
+58 AAAAVLA

-100 SGDAGGGDTGS
+100 SGEMGSGETGS

-358 SATGS
+358 S
-363 TGGSS
+363 
-368 ISGTGGISGT
+368 GTGGISGT
-378 GNMGS
+378 GNM
-383 TGGTGGIS
+383 GGIS

-444 IAGDLHFKLCTAD
+444 IVGDLHFKLCTAD

-605 GSVADGTGRNT
+605 GSVADGTGRDT

-650 GEVVPAAQATGAV
+650 V
-663 VTPRATEAV
+663 AV
-672 VAPRATGT
+672 VAPRATEAAAGDGIRGRKASGT
-680 VLAAQA
+680 VTEM
-686 TVAAVPA
+686 TVVPRAVPA
-693 ARVTGG
+693 ARATGG

-835 SGAAEGSFAAGTEF
+835 SGAAEGSFAAGAEF

-1007 TGKGIGMAE
+1007 TG
-1016 KGGTGI
+1016 TGI
-1022 GMAENS
+1022 GVAENS
-1028 GTDVDMAE
+1028 ETDVDMAE
-1036 NSETGVGM
+1036 NSGTGVGM
-1044 AENSG
+1044 VENG
-1049 TDVGVAENS
+1049 ETDVG
-1058 GTDVDMAENSET
+1058 MAEKGET
-1070 GVGMAEKGSA
+1070 GIGMAEKGSA

>member
-45 AAAVSAVRDTLPV
+45 AAAVSAVRDTLP
-58 SAAAAVSA
+58 
-66 VRDTL
+66 
-71 PGTAA
+71 GTAA

-95 GGDIG
+95 GGDEG
-100 SGDAGGGDTGS
+100 SGDTGS

-358 SATGS
+358 SATG
-363 TGGSS
+363 
-368 ISGTGGISGT
+368 GISGT

-383 TGGTGGIS
+383 TGGTGGIRS
-391 GTGNMGSRNIKSF
+391 AGNMGSRNIKSF

-416 GGEARRVLTGHIRF
+416 GGVARRVLTGHIRF

-457 GTCQAAATHHGLTL
+457 GICQAAATHHGLTL

-481 HYNYVTQGFA
+481 HYNYVMQGFA
-491 HLPPAESRHARAEKL
+491 HLPPAESRHAWAEKL

-559 AGKRAGEKAGKRAG
+559 AGKRAGEKAGEK
-573 KQAGEQGRSAFDA
+573 GRSAFDA

-605 GSVADGTGRNT
+605 GSVADGTGRDT

-663 VTPRATEAV
+663 VAPRATETAAGDGIRGRK
-672 VAPRATGT
+672 APGT
-680 VLAAQA
+680 VTEM
-686 TVAAVPA
+686 TVVPRAVPA
-693 ARVTGG
+693 VRATGG

-835 SGAAEGSFAAGTEF
+835 SGAAEGSFAAGAEF

-860 AGGVWLAPAWAELT
+860 AGGVWLAPAWVELT

-879 IWLGITVLPLAVL
+879 IWLGIMVLPLAVL

-1007 TGKGIGMAE
+1007 TG
-1016 KGGTGI
+1016 TGI
-1022 GMAENS
+1022 
-1028 GTDVDMAE
+1028 
-1036 NSETGVGM
+1036 
-1044 AENSG
+1044 
-1049 TDVGVAENS
+1049 GVAENS
-1058 GTDVDMAENSET
+1058 ETDVDMAENSET

>member
-45 AAAVSAVRDTLPV
+45 
-58 SAAAAVSA
+58 
-66 VRDTL
+66 
-71 PGTAA
+71 GTAA
-76 AVGGESIVYRVRD
+76 AAAGGESIVYRVRD

-95 GGDIG
+95 GGNT
-100 SGDAGGGDTGS
+100 GGGDTGS

-302 GVKARLLLDTAR
+302 GVKARLLLDTVR

-358 SATGS
+358 SGTGS
-363 TGGSS
+363 T
-368 ISGTGGISGT
+368 SGTGGIRSAG
-378 GNMGS
+378 GMGS
-383 TGGTGGIS
+383 TG

-416 GGEARRVLTGHIRF
+416 GGVARRVLTGHIRF

-457 GTCQAAATHHGLTL
+457 GTCQVAATHHGLTL

-559 AGKRAGEKAGKRAG
+559 AGKRAGEKAGEK
-573 KQAGEQGRSAFDA
+573 GRSAFDA

-605 GSVADGTGRNT
+605 GSVADGTGRDT

-650 GEVVPAAQATGAV
+650 GEVVPAA
-663 VTPRATEAV
+663 RA
-672 VAPRATGT
+672 
-680 VLAAQA
+680 
-686 TVAAVPA
+686 
-693 ARVTGG
+693 TGG

-825 GLFAGGAEIW
+825 GLFADGAEIW
-835 SGAAEGSFAAGTEF
+835 SSAAEGSFAAGAEF

-934 GGAAALGLAAGLVLL
+934 GGAAALGLTAGLVLL

-1007 TGKGIGMAE
+1007 TGKGIGVAE
-1016 KGGTGI
+1016 KG
-1022 GMAENS
+1022 
-1028 GTDVDMAE
+1028 
-1036 NSETGVGM
+1036 ETGVGM
-1044 AENSG
+1044 AENSE
-1049 TDVGVAENS
+1049 TD
-1058 GTDVDMAENSET
+1058 
-1070 GVGMAEKGSA
+1070 VGMAEKGETDVGMAEKGNA

-1121 NVPGAAW
+1121 NVPGAVW

>member
-45 AAAVSAVRDTLPV
+45 
-58 SAAAAVSA
+58 
-66 VRDTL
+66 
-71 PGTAA
+71 GTAA

-95 GGDIG
+95 SGEMGGG
-100 SGDAGGGDTGS
+100 EMGGGDTGS

-314 PGDKETIRGV
+314 PGDKEIIRGV

-343 NRAAFVLREDGGSGG
+343 NRAAFVLREDGGSDG

-363 TGGSS
+363 TSV
-368 ISGTGGISGT
+368 T

-383 TGGTGGIS
+383 TG

-416 GGEARRVLTGHIRF
+416 GGVARRVLTGHIRF

-573 KQAGEQGRSAFDA
+573 KQVGEKGRSAFDA

-595 YGAAEAAVAG
+595 YGAAEAAVTG
-605 GSVADGTGRNT
+605 GSVADGTGRDT

-650 GEVVPAAQATGAV
+650 V
-663 VTPRATEAV
+663 AV
-672 VAPRATGT
+672 VAPRATETAAGEGIRGRKAPGT
-680 VLAAQA
+680 VTEM
-686 TVAAVPA
+686 TVVPRAVPA
-693 ARVTGG
+693 ARATGG

-835 SGAAEGSFAAGTEF
+835 SGAAEGSFAAGAEF

-860 AGGVWLAPAWAELT
+860 AGGVWLAPAWVELT

-934 GGAAALGLAAGLVLL
+934 GGAAALGLTAGLVLL

-1028 GTDVDMAE
+1028 ETDVDMAEKGEKGIGVAE

-1044 AENSG
+1044 AENSE
-1049 TDVGVAENS
+1049 TD
-1058 GTDVDMAENSET
+1058 
-1070 GVGMAEKGSA
+1070 VGMAEKGSV

>member
-23 WAAGATAG
+23 WAAGATGLQAAAE
-31 DTAAPENGGAAVSA
+31 TAVRENGGTAVSA
-45 AAAVSAVRDTLPV
+45 ETAVRDTVPET
-58 SAAAAVSA
+58 AAAA
-66 VRDTL
+66 
-71 PGTAA
+71 
-76 AVGGESIVYRVRD
+76 GGDGIVYRVRD

-95 GGDIG
+95 GGDGAG
-100 SGDAGGGDTGS
+100 SGDMGS
-111 EGETP
+111 GGETS

-140 AGEALDGDLTGFLSR
+140 AGEALNGDLTGFLSR

-165 KTLESGIRFFVS
+165 KTLEGGIRFFVS

-210 EFAPEETDLRKQ
+210 EFAPEEADLRKQ

-254 NYISPEDLNTDEM
+254 NYTSPEDLNTDEM

-314 PGDKETIRGV
+314 LGDKETIRGV

-343 NRAAFVLREDGGSGG
+343 NRAAFVLREDGGS
-358 SATGS
+358 ATA
-363 TGGSS
+363 
-368 ISGTGGISGT
+368 
-378 GNMGS
+378 
-383 TGGTGGIS
+383 
-391 GTGNMGSRNIKSF
+391 NMGSRNIKSF

-444 IAGDLHFKLCTAD
+444 IAGDLQFKLCTAD
-457 GTCQAAATHHGLTL
+457 GACRAAATHHGLTL

-491 HLPPAESRHARAEKL
+491 HLPPAESRHVRAEKL

-521 SRRVSNMA
+521 SRRMSNMA
-529 AMAEDAAGTNFVN
+529 VMAEDAVGTNFIN

-559 AGKRAGEKAGKRAG
+559 AGG
-573 KQAGEQGRSAFDA
+573 SATGNK
-586 RSGSGENAG
+586 GSGASGTGNKGSGGGATGSASGTGNKGSETAG

-605 GSVADGTGRNT
+605 GSVAGSTGRNT

-639 TVAAV
+639 TVVAA
-644 PAAQAT
+644 PQAYASGT
-650 GEVVPAAQATGAV
+650 GNEGNSAGDRGNEVVA
-663 VTPRATEAV
+663 
-672 VAPRATGT
+672 
-680 VLAAQA
+680 
-686 TVAAVPA
+686 A
-693 ARVTGG
+693 ARATGG

-717 FLRLARQLRERA
+717 FLRLARQLRERV

-755 AYFGALYYNPWLA
+755 VYFGALYYNPWLA

-785 MDFALFRPLKKIFRR
+785 MDFALFRPLKQIFRR

-806 FTVLLAAAFPTVLK
+806 FTVLLAAAFPTALK

-825 GLFAGGAEIW
+825 GLFTVGAEIW
-835 SGAAEGSFAAGTEF
+835 SVAAEGSFAAGAEL
-849 LRGTAGSLVQA
+849 LRGTAGSLALAGSLASAGSLAQTAGEAAV
-860 AGGVWLAPAWAELT
+860 AGGVWLAPAWTEL
-874 AGLGC
+874 AVGLGC
-879 IWLGITVLPLAVL
+879 IWLGIIALPLAVL
-892 TAAELRGQRA
+892 TAAELRGQRVA
-902 AAWLRVPVLR
+902 VWLRATVLR

-927 WLTAGCF
+927 WLAAGCF
-934 GGAAALGLAAGLVLL
+934 GGAAALGLAVGLALL

-985 FAAAVWY
+985 VATAVWY

-1000 LAGAGAG
+1000 VAGAGAG
-1007 TGKGIGMAE
+1007 TGTDVGVAE

-1022 GMAENS
+1022 R
-1028 GTDVDMAE
+1028 
-1036 NSETGVGM
+1036 
-1044 AENSG
+1044 
-1049 TDVGVAENS
+1049 
-1058 GTDVDMAENSET
+1058 
-1070 GVGMAEKGSA
+1070 MAEKGSA
-1080 AVPVLVSIEAPYS
+1080 AMPVLVSIEAPYS
-1093 PLSVYNRLALREL
+1093 PLSAYNRLALREL
-1106 QKAGLRVVRINAGEM
+1106 RKAGLRVVRVNAGEM

-1141 TVLFTDRHKNGMVLP
+1141 TILFTNRHKNGMVLP

>member
-45 AAAVSAVRDTLPV
+45 VRDTV
-58 SAAAAVSA
+58 SGTAAAAVSA
-66 VRDTL
+66 
-71 PGTAA
+71 GTAT

-358 SATGS
+358 SATG
-363 TGGSS
+363 
-368 ISGTGGISGT
+368 GISGT

-559 AGKRAGEKAGKRAG
+559 AGKQAGEKA
-573 KQAGEQGRSAFDA
+573 E
-586 RSGSGENAG
+586 

-605 GSVADGTGRNT
+605 GSVADGTGRDT

-650 GEVVPAAQATGAV
+650 GEVVA
-663 VTPRATEAV
+663 PRATEAAAGDGIRGHK
-672 VAPRATGT
+672 APGT
-680 VLAAQA
+680 VTEM
-686 TVAAVPA
+686 TVVPRAVPA
-693 ARVTGG
+693 ARATGG

-835 SGAAEGSFAAGTEF
+835 SGAAEGSFAAGAEF

-1007 TGKGIGMAE
+1007 TGTGIGVAENSETDVGMAE
-1016 KGGTGI
+1016 KGEKGI
-1022 GMAENS
+1022 
-1028 GTDVDMAE
+1028 
-1036 NSETGVGM
+1036 
-1044 AENSG
+1044 
-1049 TDVGVAENS
+1049 GVAENS
-1058 GTDVDMAENSET
+1058 GTDVGMAENSET
-1070 GVGMAEKGSA
+1070 GVGMAEKGNA

>member
-45 AAAVSAVRDTLPV
+45 ETASAAVSAVRDTLPV

-71 PGTAA
+71 PGTDA

-95 GGDIG
+95 
-100 SGDAGGGDTGS
+100 SGDEGSGDTGS

-358 SATGS
+358 S
-363 TGGSS
+363 
-368 ISGTGGISGT
+368 GTGGISGT
-378 GNMGS
+378 GNM
-383 TGGTGGIS
+383 GGIS

-444 IAGDLHFKLCTAD
+444 IAGDLYFKLCTAD

-529 AMAEDAAGTNFVN
+529 AMAEDAVGTNFVN

-573 KQAGEQGRSAFDA
+573 KQVGEQGRSAFDA

-595 YGAAEAAVAG
+595 YGAAEAAVVG
-605 GSVADGTGRNT
+605 GSVADGTGRDT

-650 GEVVPAAQATGAV
+650 GAV
-663 VTPRATEAV
+663 VTPRATETAAGEGIRGRK
-672 VAPRATGT
+672 APGT
-680 VLAAQA
+680 VTEM
-686 TVAAVPA
+686 TVVPRAVPA
-693 ARVTGG
+693 ARATGG

-835 SGAAEGSFAAGTEF
+835 SGAAEGSFAAGAEF

-860 AGGVWLAPAWAELT
+860 ASGVWLAPAWAELT

-879 IWLGITVLPLAVL
+879 IWLGIMVLPLAVL

-1007 TGKGIGMAE
+1007 TGTDVGVAE
-1016 KGGTGI
+1016 KGEKGI

-1028 GTDVDMAE
+1028 E
-1036 NSETGVGM
+1036 
-1044 AENSG
+1044 

-1058 GTDVDMAENSET
+1058 GTDVD
-1070 GVGMAEKGSA
+1070 MAEKGSA

-1121 NVPGAAW
+1121 NVPGTAW
-1128 PWFAAYGKFYAPL
+1128 PWFATYGKFYAPL

>member
-31 DTAAPENGGAAVSA
+31 DTAAPENGGAAGTA
-45 AAAVSAVRDTLPV
+45 ET
-58 SAAAAVSA
+58 AAAAVSA

-95 GGDIG
+95 GGDEG
-100 SGDAGGGDTGS
+100 SGEMGSGEMGGGDTGS

-391 GTGNMGSRNIKSF
+391 GTGGMGSRNIKSF

-559 AGKRAGEKAGKRAG
+559 AGKRAGEKAGEK
-573 KQAGEQGRSAFDA
+573 GRSAFDA

-605 GSVADGTGRNT
+605 GSVADGTGRDT

-650 GEVVPAAQATGAV
+650 G
-663 VTPRATEAV
+663 AV
-672 VAPRATGT
+672 VAPRATEAAAGEGIRGRKAPGT
-680 VLAAQA
+680 VTEM
-686 TVAAVPA
+686 TVVPRAVPA
-693 ARVTGG
+693 ARATGG

-835 SGAAEGSFAAGTEF
+835 SGAAEGSFAAGAEF

-879 IWLGITVLPLAVL
+879 IWLGIMVLPLAVL

-1007 TGKGIGMAE
+1007 TGKGIG
-1016 KGGTGI
+1016 
-1022 GMAENS
+1022 
-1028 GTDVDMAE
+1028 VAE
-1036 NSETGVGM
+1036 NSETGVG
-1044 AENSG
+1044 
-1049 TDVGVAENS
+1049 
-1058 GTDVDMAENSET
+1058 MAENSET

>member
-45 AAAVSAVRDTLPV
+45 VRDTV
-58 SAAAAVSA
+58 SGTAAAAVSA
-66 VRDTL
+66 
-71 PGTAA
+71 GTAT

-95 GGDIG
+95 GGDAG
-100 SGDAGGGDTGS
+100 SGEMGSGDTGS

-343 NRAAFVLREDGGSGG
+343 NRAAFVLREDGGSDG

-363 TGGSS
+363 TSV
-368 ISGTGGISGT
+368 TGGIRSA
-378 GNMGS
+378 GNIGS

-391 GTGNMGSRNIKSF
+391 GAGGMGSTGGTGNMGSRNIKSF

-444 IAGDLHFKLCTAD
+444 IAGDLHFKLCMAD

-491 HLPPAESRHARAEKL
+491 HLPLAESRHARAEKL

-559 AGKRAGEKAGKRAG
+559 AGKRAGE
-573 KQAGEQGRSAFDA
+573 QGRSAFDA
-586 RSGSGENAG
+586 RSGSGENAE

-605 GSVADGTGRNT
+605 GSVADGTGRDT

-650 GEVVPAAQATGAV
+650 GEVVA
-663 VTPRATEAV
+663 PRATEAAAGDGIRGHK
-672 VAPRATGT
+672 APGT
-680 VLAAQA
+680 VTEM
-686 TVAAVPA
+686 TVVPRAVPA
-693 ARVTGG
+693 ARATGG

-835 SGAAEGSFAAGTEF
+835 SSAAEGSFAAGTEF

-967 RSEKRSL
+967 RSKKRSL

-1007 TGKGIGMAE
+1007 TGTGIGVAENSETDVDMAENSGTDIGMAE

-1022 GMAENS
+1022 
-1028 GTDVDMAE
+1028 
-1036 NSETGVGM
+1036 
-1044 AENSG
+1044 
-1049 TDVGVAENS
+1049 
-1058 GTDVDMAENSET
+1058 
-1070 GVGMAEKGSA
+1070 GMAEKGSA

>member
-45 AAAVSAVRDTLPV
+45 ET
-58 SAAAAVSA
+58 AAAAVSA

-76 AVGGESIVYRVRD
+76 AAVSEVRDTVSGTAAAAGGESIVYRVRD

-95 GGDIG
+95 GGDAV
-100 SGDAGGGDTGS
+100 SGEMGGGDTGS

-314 PGDKETIRGV
+314 PGDKEIIRGV

-391 GTGNMGSRNIKSF
+391 GTGGMGSRNIKSF

-835 SGAAEGSFAAGTEF
+835 SSAAEGSFAAGTEF

-879 IWLGITVLPLAVL
+879 IWLGIMVLPLAVL

-934 GGAAALGLAAGLVLL
+934 GGAAALGLTAGLVLL

-1007 TGKGIGMAE
+1007 TG
-1016 KGGTGI
+1016 TGI
-1022 GMAENS
+1022 G
-1028 GTDVDMAE
+1028 VAE

-1044 AENSG
+1044 VENG
-1049 TDVGVAENS
+1049 E
-1058 GTDVDMAENSET
+1058 TDVDMAENSGT
-1070 GVGMAEKGSA
+1070 DVGMAEKGSA

>member
-31 DTAAPENGGAAVSA
+31 DTTAPENGG
-45 AAAVSAVRDTLPV
+45 
-58 SAAAAVSA
+58 AAVSA

-95 GGDIG
+95 GGDTG
-100 SGDAGGGDTGS
+100 SGNAGSGDTGS

-314 PGDKETIRGV
+314 PGDKEIIRGV

-358 SATGS
+358 SATG
-363 TGGSS
+363 
-368 ISGTGGISGT
+368 GISGT

-391 GTGNMGSRNIKSF
+391 GTGNMGSTGGTGNMGSRNIKSF

-416 GGEARRVLTGHIRF
+416 GGVARRVLTGHIRF

-444 IAGDLHFKLCTAD
+444 IVGDLHFKLCTAD

-559 AGKRAGEKAGKRAG
+559 AGKRAGEK
-573 KQAGEQGRSAFDA
+573 GRSAFDA
-586 RSGSGENAG
+586 RSGSGENAE

-605 GSVADGTGRNT
+605 GSVADGTGRDT

-639 TVAAV
+639 TVAAE
-644 PAAQAT
+644 AA
-650 GEVVPAAQATGAV
+650 VPAAQATGAV
-663 VTPRATEAV
+663 VAPRATEAA
-672 VAPRATGT
+672 VAPRATEAAAGDGIGGRKAPGT
-680 VLAAQA
+680 VTEM
-686 TVAAVPA
+686 TVVPRAVPA
-693 ARVTGG
+693 ARATGG

-835 SGAAEGSFAAGTEF
+835 SSAAEGSFAAGAEF

-879 IWLGITVLPLAVL
+879 IWLGIMVLPLAVL

-934 GGAAALGLAAGLVLL
+934 GGAAALGLTAGLVLL

-1007 TGKGIGMAE
+1007 TGKGIGVAE

-1028 GTDVDMAE
+1028 GTGVGVAE

-1044 AENSG
+1044 AENSE
-1049 TDVGVAENS
+1049 TD
-1058 GTDVDMAENSET
+1058 
-1070 GVGMAEKGSA
+1070 VGMAEKGSV

>member
-45 AAAVSAVRDTLPV
+45 
-58 SAAAAVSA
+58 

-95 GGDIG
+95 GGDTG
-100 SGDAGGGDTGS
+100 SGNAGSGDTGS

-314 PGDKETIRGV
+314 PGDKEIIRGV

-358 SATGS
+358 SATG
-363 TGGSS
+363 
-368 ISGTGGISGT
+368 GISGT

-391 GTGNMGSRNIKSF
+391 GTGNMGSTGGTGNMGSRNIKSF

-416 GGEARRVLTGHIRF
+416 GGVARRVLTGHIRF

-573 KQAGEQGRSAFDA
+573 KQVGEKGRSAFDA

-595 YGAAEAAVAG
+595 YGAAEAAVTG
-605 GSVADGTGRNT
+605 GSVADGTGRDT

-650 GEVVPAAQATGAV
+650 V
-663 VTPRATEAV
+663 AV
-672 VAPRATGT
+672 VAPRATETAAGEGIRGRKAPGT
-680 VLAAQA
+680 VTEM
-686 TVAAVPA
+686 TVVPRAVPA
-693 ARVTGG
+693 ARATVG

-835 SGAAEGSFAAGTEF
+835 SGAAEGSFAAGAEF

-860 AGGVWLAPAWAELT
+860 AGGVWLAPAWVELT

-934 GGAAALGLAAGLVLL
+934 GGAAALGLTAGLVLL

-1058 GTDVDMAENSET
+1058 GTDVDMAENSGT
-1070 GVGMAEKGSA
+1070 DVGMAEKGSA

>member
-45 AAAVSAVRDTLPV
+45 VRDTV
-58 SAAAAVSA
+58 SGTAAAAVSA
-66 VRDTL
+66 
-71 PGTAA
+71 GTAT

-95 GGDIG
+95 GGDAG
-100 SGDAGGGDTGS
+100 SGEMGSGDTGS

-314 PGDKETIRGV
+314 PGDKEIIRGV

-343 NRAAFVLREDGGSGG
+343 NRAAFVLREDGGSDG

-363 TGGSS
+363 TSV
-368 ISGTGGISGT
+368 T

-383 TGGTGGIS
+383 TG

-416 GGEARRVLTGHIRF
+416 GGVARRVLTGHIRF

-573 KQAGEQGRSAFDA
+573 KQVGEKGRSAFDA

-595 YGAAEAAVAG
+595 YGAAEAAVTG
-605 GSVADGTGRNT
+605 GSVADGTGRDT

-650 GEVVPAAQATGAV
+650 V
-663 VTPRATEAV
+663 AV
-672 VAPRATGT
+672 VAPRATETAAGEGIRGRKAPGT
-680 VLAAQA
+680 VTEM
-686 TVAAVPA
+686 TVVPRAVPA
-693 ARVTGG
+693 ARATVG

-835 SGAAEGSFAAGTEF
+835 SGAAEGSFAAGAEF

-1044 AENSG
+1044 AE
-1049 TDVGVAENS
+1049 
-1058 GTDVDMAENSET
+1058 
-1070 GVGMAEKGSA
+1070 KGSA

>member
-45 AAAVSAVRDTLPV
+45 VRDTV
-58 SAAAAVSA
+58 SGTAAAAVSA
-66 VRDTL
+66 
-71 PGTAA
+71 GTAA

-95 GGDIG
+95 GGDEG
-100 SGDAGGGDTGS
+100 SGEMGSGETGGGDTGS

-358 SATGS
+358 SATG
-363 TGGSS
+363 
-368 ISGTGGISGT
+368 GISGT

-559 AGKRAGEKAGKRAG
+559 AGKQAGEKA
-573 KQAGEQGRSAFDA
+573 E
-586 RSGSGENAG
+586 

-605 GSVADGTGRNT
+605 GSVADGTGRDT

-650 GEVVPAAQATGAV
+650 GEVVA
-663 VTPRATEAV
+663 PRATEAAAGDGIRGHK
-672 VAPRATGT
+672 APGT
-680 VLAAQA
+680 VTEM
-686 TVAAVPA
+686 TVVPRAVPA
-693 ARVTGG
+693 ARATGG

-835 SGAAEGSFAAGTEF
+835 SGAAEGSFAAGAEF

-1007 TGKGIGMAE
+1007 TGTGIGVAENSETDVGMAE
-1016 KGGTGI
+1016 KGEKGI
-1022 GMAENS
+1022 
-1028 GTDVDMAE
+1028 
-1036 NSETGVGM
+1036 
-1044 AENSG
+1044 
-1049 TDVGVAENS
+1049 GVAENS
-1058 GTDVDMAENSET
+1058 GTDVGMAENSET
-1070 GVGMAEKGSA
+1070 GVGMAEKGNA

>member
-31 DTAAPENGGAAVSA
+31 DTAAPEYGGAAVSA
-45 AAAVSAVRDTLPV
+45 ET
-58 SAAAAVSA
+58 AAAAVSA

-76 AVGGESIVYRVRD
+76 AAGGESIVYRVRD

-100 SGDAGGGDTGS
+100 SGEMGSGETGS

-210 EFAPEETDLRKQ
+210 EFAREETDLRKQ

-314 PGDKETIRGV
+314 PGDKEIIRGV

-358 SATGS
+358 SATG
-363 TGGSS
+363 
-368 ISGTGGISGT
+368 GISGT

-383 TGGTGGIS
+383 TG

-416 GGEARRVLTGHIRF
+416 GGVARRVLTGHIRF

-573 KQAGEQGRSAFDA
+573 KRAGEKGRSAFDA
-586 RSGSGENAG
+586 RAGSGENAG
-595 YGAAEAAVAG
+595 YGAAEAAVTG
-605 GSVADGTGRNT
+605 GSVADGTGRDT

-650 GEVVPAAQATGAV
+650 VAVVPAA
-663 VTPRATEAV
+663 RA
-672 VAPRATGT
+672 
-680 VLAAQA
+680 
-686 TVAAVPA
+686 
-693 ARVTGG
+693 TGG

-835 SGAAEGSFAAGTEF
+835 SGA
-849 LRGTAGSLVQA
+849 AGSLVQA

-1007 TGKGIGMAE
+1007 TGKGIGVAE

-1022 GMAENS
+1022 GM
-1028 GTDVDMAE
+1028 
-1036 NSETGVGM
+1036 
-1044 AENSG
+1044 
-1049 TDVGVAENS
+1049 AENS

>member
-45 AAAVSAVRDTLPV
+45 
-58 SAAAAVSA
+58 
-66 VRDTL
+66 
-71 PGTAA
+71 GTAA

-95 GGDIG
+95 GGDT
-100 SGDAGGGDTGS
+100 GGGDTGS

-302 GVKARLLLDTAR
+302 GVKARLLLDTVR

-363 TGGSS
+363 TGG
-368 ISGTGGISGT
+368 TGGISGA
-378 GNMGS
+378 GGMDS

-391 GTGNMGSRNIKSF
+391 GAGNIGSTGGTGNMGSRNIKSF

-559 AGKRAGEKAGKRAG
+559 AGKRAG
-573 KQAGEQGRSAFDA
+573 KQVGEQGRSAFDA
-586 RSGSGENAG
+586 RSGSGENAE

-605 GSVADGTGRNT
+605 GSVADGIGRDT

-650 GEVVPAAQATGAV
+650 GAV
-663 VTPRATEAV
+663 VTPRATETAAGEGIRGRK
-672 VAPRATGT
+672 APGT
-680 VLAAQA
+680 VTEM
-686 TVAAVPA
+686 TVVPRAVPA
-693 ARVTGG
+693 ARATGG

-835 SGAAEGSFAAGTEF
+835 SGAAEGSFAAGAEF

-1007 TGKGIGMAE
+1007 TGTGIGVAENSETDVGMAE
-1016 KGGTGI
+1016 KGEKGI
-1022 GMAENS
+1022 
-1028 GTDVDMAE
+1028 
-1036 NSETGVGM
+1036 
-1044 AENSG
+1044 
-1049 TDVGVAENS
+1049 GVAENS
-1058 GTDVDMAENSET
+1058 GTDVGMAENSET
-1070 GVGMAEKGSA
+1070 GVGMAEKGNA

-1156 ERLDRVDFDKALAGW
+1156 ERLNRVDFDKALAGW

>member
-45 AAAVSAVRDTLPV
+45 GT
-58 SAAAAVSA
+58 AAAAVSE
-66 VRDTL
+66 VRDTVS
-71 PGTAA
+71 GTAA
-76 AVGGESIVYRVRD
+76 AAGGESIVYRVRD

-95 GGDIG
+95 GGDAV
-100 SGDAGGGDTGS
+100 SGEMGGGDTGS

-314 PGDKETIRGV
+314 PGDKEIIRGV

-363 TGGSS
+363 TGV
-368 ISGTGGISGT
+368 T

-383 TGGTGGIS
+383 TG

-416 GGEARRVLTGHIRF
+416 GGVARRVLTGHIRF

-559 AGKRAGEKAGKRAG
+559 AGKQAGEKA
-573 KQAGEQGRSAFDA
+573 E
-586 RSGSGENAG
+586 

-605 GSVADGTGRNT
+605 GSVADGTGRDT

-650 GEVVPAAQATGAV
+650 GEVVA
-663 VTPRATEAV
+663 PRATEAAAGDGIRGHK
-672 VAPRATGT
+672 APGT
-680 VLAAQA
+680 VTEM
-686 TVAAVPA
+686 TVVPRAVPA
-693 ARVTGG
+693 ARATGG

-835 SGAAEGSFAAGTEF
+835 SGAAEGSFAAGAEF

-1007 TGKGIGMAE
+1007 TGTGIGVAENSETDVGMAE
-1016 KGGTGI
+1016 KGEKGI
-1022 GMAENS
+1022 
-1028 GTDVDMAE
+1028 
-1036 NSETGVGM
+1036 
-1044 AENSG
+1044 
-1049 TDVGVAENS
+1049 GVAENS
-1058 GTDVDMAENSET
+1058 GTD
-1070 GVGMAEKGSA
+1070 VGMAEKGSA

>member
-45 AAAVSAVRDTLPV
+45 GT
-58 SAAAAVSA
+58 AAAAVSA

-71 PGTAA
+71 PGTAT
-76 AVGGESIVYRVRD
+76 AVGGESIIYRVRD

-95 GGDIG
+95 GGDTG
-100 SGDAGGGDTGS
+100 SGDTGS

-358 SATGS
+358 SGTGS
-363 TGGSS
+363 TSA
-368 ISGTGGISGT
+368 T
-378 GNMGS
+378 GNIGS

-391 GTGNMGSRNIKSF
+391 GTGGMGSRNIKSF

-457 GTCQAAATHHGLTL
+457 GTCQAAVTHHGLTL

-559 AGKRAGEKAGKRAG
+559 AGKRAGEK
-573 KQAGEQGRSAFDA
+573 GRSAFDA
-586 RSGSGENAG
+586 RAGSGASGTGNEGSGETAG

-605 GSVADGTGRNT
+605 SSVADGTGRDT

-650 GEVVPAAQATGAV
+650 GAV
-663 VTPRATEAV
+663 VALRATEAAAGEGIRGRK
-672 VAPRATGT
+672 APGT
-680 VLAAQA
+680 VTEM
-686 TVAAVPA
+686 TVVPRAVPA
-693 ARVTGG
+693 ARATGG

-835 SGAAEGSFAAGTEF
+835 SSAAEGSFAAGAEF

-879 IWLGITVLPLAVL
+879 IWLGIMVLPLAVL

-934 GGAAALGLAAGLVLL
+934 GGAAALGLTAGLVLL

-1007 TGKGIGMAE
+1007 TGKGIGVAE

-1028 GTDVDMAE
+1028 GTGVGVAE

-1044 AENSG
+1044 AENSE
-1049 TDVGVAENS
+1049 TDVGV
-1058 GTDVDMAENSET
+1058 
-1070 GVGMAEKGSA
+1070 AEKGSA